1 MFILLP
7 GKEKTYKKIAGLRCF
22 VIICVHLSDN
32 HLTHFMKFIFQSYIL
47 LLLLLFSSFPAVAQ
61 INTDRVMNIGRNAL
75 YFEDYILS
83 MQYFNQVIKV
93 KPYMAEPYFYRGVAK
108 LSLDDFKG
116 AEEDC
121 TLCIE
126 RNPFI
131 VNAYQVRGIARQ
143 NLGDYQGAIDDYTEG
158 LRYAPEDRTFLNNKA
173 IAEVQL
179 KKYDEAEKSFDKLI
193 ALHPN
198 YYNGY
203 MSRAQFY
210 LEKGDTIKAM
220 ADMDKAIEIDKY
232 ISGAYAQRAIIKV
245 LHDADYE
252 SALAD
257 MNEALRL
264 DPKEISYYFN
274 RARIKYHQ
282 DDLQGAMDDYDYIL
296 RLDPSNTMTYYNR
309 GLLRMQVGE
318 RNKAI
323 SDFSEVIKAE
333 PDNYFAIYNRALL
346 YDMIGSYSKAVA
358 DFNVVLEQY
367 PDFALGFFARS
378 EAKRKMGD
386 MKGGEKDFMLAM
398 ELEKKTQYEP
408 FDENA
413 ADAGTAQRSGQAAD
427 ERSESDKNI
436 NKFNQILVADAHA
449 EYKPEYENKIRGRV
463 QDQNVQVSIQPMYVL
478 TYYERPDA
486 VRQNIYYVKEL
497 EELNDTRVFS
507 KKLLLTNS
515 EAALLSDQVN
525 HHFSSINDYS
535 RLIEINPA
543 NPLAYFGRAVDFML
557 VQDFASSL
565 DDLNRAI
572 MTSRNF
578 TMAYFLRAVVRAKQI
593 EYEISAESMQQND
606 FGPGRRKDPADFS
619 LPRISSLGNENLK
632 MEYEMVLRDYEKVIE
647 DAPRFIYAYY
657 NRGNL
662 RCSQQDYRGAI
673 ADYTKAIELRPD
685 FGDAYYNRGLVY
697 LKQGNT
703 AQGTSDL
710 SKAGELGVVAAY
722 NLLKRMSD

>member
-1 MFILLP
+1 MKLIF
-7 GKEKTYKKIAGLRCF
+7 KSN
-22 VIICVHLSDN
+22 II
-32 HLTHFMKFIFQSYIL
+32 FL
-47 LLLLLFSSFPAVAQ
+47 LLSFSSFLSVAQ

-158 LRYAPEDRTFLNNKA
+158 LRYAPEDRSFLNNKA

-210 LEKGDTIKAM
+210 LEKGDTIKAI
-220 ADMDKAIEIDKY
+220 DDIDKAISIDKY

-245 LHDADYE
+245 LHDADYD

-264 DPKEISYYFN
+264 DPKEVSYYFN

-282 DDLQGAMDDYDYIL
+282 DDLQGAMADYDYIL
-296 RLDPSNTMTYYNR
+296 KLDPDNTMTYYNR

-323 SDFSEVIKAE
+323 SDFTKVIKAE

-346 YDMIGSYSKAVA
+346 YDMIGNYGKAIS

-367 PDFALGFFARS
+367 PDFAAGFYARS

-398 ELEKKTQYEP
+398 DLQKKTQYEP
-408 FDENA
+408 IDENTVA
-413 ADAGTAQRSGQAAD
+413 SNNSKKSGQAAD
-427 ERSESDKNI
+427 E
-436 NKFNQILVADAHA
+436 FNQILVADAHT

-463 QDQNVQVSIQPMYVL
+463 QDQNVQVSVQPMYVL

-486 VRQNIYYVKEL
+486 VRQNIYYVREL
-497 EELNDTRVFS
+497 EELNDTHVFS
-507 KKLLLTNS
+507 KKLLLTNA

-525 HHFSSINDYS
+525 YHFSSINDYS
-535 RLIEINPA
+535 RLIEINPS

-557 VQDFASSL
+557 VQDFSSAL
-565 DDLNRAI
+565 HDLNRAI
-572 MTSRNF
+572 MTSQNF
-578 TMAYFLRAVVRAKQI
+578 TLAYFLRAVVRAKQI
-593 EYEISAESMQQND
+593 EYQLSAESVQSIDFQQVRSKNS
-606 FGPGRRKDPADFS
+606 KDFS
-619 LPRISSLGNENLK
+619 LSGLPAVGNESLK

-647 DAPRFIYAYY
+647 SAPRFIYVYY

-673 ADYTKAIELRPD
+673 ADYTEAIRLRPD

-697 LKQGNT
+697 LKQGDTVKGT
-703 AQGTSDL
+703 ADL

>member
-1 MFILLP
+1 M
-7 GKEKTYKKIAGLRCF
+7 
-22 VIICVHLSDN
+22 
-32 HLTHFMKFIFQSYIL
+32 
-47 LLLLLFSSFPAVAQ
+47 LLFSLPAVAQ

-179 KKYDEAEKSFDKLI
+179 KKYDEAEVSFDRLI

-220 ADMDKAIEIDKY
+220 ADMDKAISIDKY

-245 LHDADYE
+245 LYKADYE

-264 DPKEISYYFN
+264 DPKEVSYYFN

-282 DDLQGAMDDYDYIL
+282 DDLQGAMADYDYIL
-296 RLDPSNTMTYYNR
+296 MLDPSNTMTYYNR

-346 YDMIGSYSKAVA
+346 YDMIGSYGKAVA

-367 PDFALGFFARS
+367 PDFAIGFFARS

-386 MKGGEKDFMLAM
+386 MKGGEQDFMLAM
-398 ELEKKTQYEP
+398 ELQKNTQYEP
-408 FDENA
+408 IDENA
-413 ADAGTAQRSGQAAD
+413 ADAGGAQRSKPTD
-427 ERSESDKNI
+427 ERTESDKNI
-436 NKFNQILVADAHA
+436 NKFNQILVADAHT

-515 EAALLSDQVN
+515 EAALLSDQVSY
-525 HHFSSINDYS
+525 HFASINDYS

-557 VQDFASSL
+557 VQDFASAL

-572 MTSRNF
+572 LTSQNF

-593 EYEISAESMQQND
+593 EYEISTEAIQPSD
-606 FGPGRRKDPADFS
+606 FGASRRKDSNDFS
-619 LPRISSLGNENLK
+619 MPGLTSLGNEGLK

-697 LKQGNT
+697 LKQGDT
-703 AQGTSDL
+703 ARGTADL

>member
-1 MFILLP
+1 MKLIF
-7 GKEKTYKKIAGLRCF
+7 KSN
-22 VIICVHLSDN
+22 II
-32 HLTHFMKFIFQSYIL
+32 FL
-47 LLLLLFSSFPAVAQ
+47 LLSFSSFLSVAQ

-158 LRYAPEDRTFLNNKA
+158 LRYAPEDRSFLNNKA

-210 LEKGDTIKAM
+210 LEKGDTIKAI
-220 ADMDKAIEIDKY
+220 DDIDKAISIDKY

-245 LHDADYE
+245 LHDADYD

-264 DPKEISYYFN
+264 DPKEVSYYFN

-282 DDLQGAMDDYDYIL
+282 DDLQGAMADYDYIL
-296 RLDPSNTMTYYNR
+296 KLDPDNTMTYYNR

-323 SDFSEVIKAE
+323 SDFTKVIKAE

-346 YDMIGSYSKAVA
+346 YDMIGNYRKAIS

-367 PDFALGFFARS
+367 PDFAAGFYARS

-398 ELEKKTQYEP
+398 DLQKKTQYEP
-408 FDENA
+408 IDENTVA
-413 ADAGTAQRSGQAAD
+413 SNNSKKSGQAAD

-436 NKFNQILVADAHA
+436 NKFNQILVADAHT

-463 QDQNVQVSIQPMYVL
+463 QDQNVQVSVQPMYVL

-486 VRQNIYYVKEL
+486 VRQNIYYVREL
-497 EELNDTRVFS
+497 EELNDTHVFS
-507 KKLLLTNS
+507 KKLLLTNA

-525 HHFSSINDYS
+525 YHFSSINDYS
-535 RLIEINPA
+535 RLIEINPS
-543 NPLAYFGRAVDFML
+543 NPLAYLGRAVDFML
-557 VQDFASSL
+557 VQDFSSAL

-572 MTSRNF
+572 MTSQNF
-578 TMAYFLRAVVRAKQI
+578 TLAYFLRAVVRAKQI
-593 EYEISAESMQQND
+593 EYQLSAESVQSIDFQQVRSKNS
-606 FGPGRRKDPADFS
+606 KDFS
-619 LPRISSLGNENLK
+619 LSGLPAVGNESLK

-647 DAPRFIYAYY
+647 SAPRFIYVYY

-673 ADYTKAIELRPD
+673 ADYTEAIRLRPD

-697 LKQGNT
+697 LKQGDTVKGT
-703 AQGTSDL
+703 ADL

>member
-1 MFILLP
+1 
-7 GKEKTYKKIAGLRCF
+7 
-22 VIICVHLSDN
+22 
-32 HLTHFMKFIFQSYIL
+32 
-47 LLLLLFSSFPAVAQ
+47 
-61 INTDRVMNIGRNAL
+61 MNIGRNAL

-158 LRYAPEDRTFLNNKA
+158 LRYAPEDRSFLNNKA

-210 LEKGDTIKAM
+210 LEKGDTIKAI
-220 ADMDKAIEIDKY
+220 DDIDKAISIDKY

-245 LHDADYE
+245 LHDADYD

-264 DPKEISYYFN
+264 DPKEVSYYFN

-282 DDLQGAMDDYDYIL
+282 DDLQGAMADYDYIL
-296 RLDPSNTMTYYNR
+296 KLDPDNTMTYYNR

-323 SDFSEVIKAE
+323 SDFTKVIKAE

-346 YDMIGSYSKAVA
+346 YDMIGNYRKAIS

-367 PDFALGFFARS
+367 PDFAAGFYARS

-398 ELEKKTQYEP
+398 DLQKKTQYEP
-408 FDENA
+408 IDENTVA
-413 ADAGTAQRSGQAAD
+413 SNNSKKSGQAAD

-436 NKFNQILVADAHA
+436 NKFNQILVADAHT

-463 QDQNVQVSIQPMYVL
+463 QDQNVQVSVQPMYVL

-486 VRQNIYYVKEL
+486 VRQNIYYVREL
-497 EELNDTRVFS
+497 EELNDTHVFS
-507 KKLLLTNS
+507 KKLLLTNA

-525 HHFSSINDYS
+525 YHFSSINDYS
-535 RLIEINPA
+535 RLIEINPS
-543 NPLAYFGRAVDFML
+543 NPLAYFGRAVYFML
-557 VQDFASSL
+557 VQDFSSAL

-572 MTSRNF
+572 MTSQNF
-578 TMAYFLRAVVRAKQI
+578 TLAYFLRAVVRAKQI
-593 EYEISAESMQQND
+593 EYQLSAESVQSIDFQQVRSKNS
-606 FGPGRRKDPADFS
+606 KDFS
-619 LPRISSLGNENLK
+619 LSGLPAVGNESLK

-647 DAPRFIYAYY
+647 SAPRFIYVYY

-673 ADYTKAIELRPD
+673 ADYTEAIRLRPD

-697 LKQGNT
+697 LKQGDTVKGT
-703 AQGTSDL
+703 ADL

-722 NLLKRMSD
+722 NFLKRRSH

>member
-1 MFILLP
+1 
-7 GKEKTYKKIAGLRCF
+7 
-22 VIICVHLSDN
+22 
-32 HLTHFMKFIFQSYIL
+32 
-47 LLLLLFSSFPAVAQ
+47 
-61 INTDRVMNIGRNAL
+61 MNIGRNAL

-158 LRYAPEDRTFLNNKA
+158 LRYAPEDRSFLNNKA

-210 LEKGDTIKAM
+210 LEKGDTIKAI
-220 ADMDKAIEIDKY
+220 DDIDKAISIDKY

-245 LHDADYE
+245 LHDADYD

-264 DPKEISYYFN
+264 DPKEVSYYFN

-282 DDLQGAMDDYDYIL
+282 DDLQGAMADYDYIL
-296 RLDPSNTMTYYNR
+296 KLDPDNTMTYYNR

-323 SDFSEVIKAE
+323 SDFTKVIKAE

-346 YDMIGSYSKAVA
+346 YDMIGNYRKAIS

-367 PDFALGFFARS
+367 PDFAAGFYARS

-398 ELEKKTQYEP
+398 DLQKKTQYEP
-408 FDENA
+408 IDENTVA
-413 ADAGTAQRSGQAAD
+413 SNNSKKSGQAAD

-436 NKFNQILVADAHA
+436 NKFNQILVADAHT

-463 QDQNVQVSIQPMYVL
+463 QDQNVQVSVQPMYVL

-486 VRQNIYYVKEL
+486 VRQNIYYVREL
-497 EELNDTRVFS
+497 EELNDTHVFS
-507 KKLLLTNS
+507 KKLLLTNA

-525 HHFSSINDYS
+525 YHFSSINDYS
-535 RLIEINPA
+535 RLIEINPS
-543 NPLAYFGRAVDFML
+543 NPLAYFGRVVDFML
-557 VQDFASSL
+557 VQDFSSAL

-572 MTSRNF
+572 MTSQNF
-578 TMAYFLRAVVRAKQI
+578 TLAYFLRAVVRAKQI
-593 EYEISAESMQQND
+593 EYQLSAESVQSIDFQQVRSKNS
-606 FGPGRRKDPADFS
+606 KDFS
-619 LPRISSLGNENLK
+619 LSGLPAVGNESLK

-647 DAPRFIYAYY
+647 SAPRFIYVYY

-673 ADYTKAIELRPD
+673 ADYTEAIRLRPD

-697 LKQGNT
+697 LKQGDTVKGT
-703 AQGTSDL
+703 ADL

>member
-1 MFILLP
+1 
-7 GKEKTYKKIAGLRCF
+7 
-22 VIICVHLSDN
+22 
-32 HLTHFMKFIFQSYIL
+32 MKLIHKSCIIL
-47 LLLLLFSSFPAVAQ
+47 LLLSFTSLLSVAQ

-93 KPYMAEPYFYRGVAK
+93 KPYMAEPYFYRAVAK

-121 TLCIE
+121 SLCIE

-143 NLGDYQGAIDDYTEG
+143 TLGDYQGAIDDYTAG

-179 KKYDEAEKSFDKLI
+179 KKYDEAEKSFEKLI

-203 MSRAQFY
+203 MSRSQFY
-210 LEKGDTIKAM
+210 LETGDTIKAL
-220 ADMDKAIEIDKY
+220 ADIDKAISIDKY
-232 ISGAYAQRAIIKV
+232 MSGAYAQRAIIKV
-245 LHDADYE
+245 LHDADYD

-264 DPKEISYYFN
+264 DPKEVSYYFN

-282 DDLQGAMDDYDYIL
+282 DDLQGAMADYDHIL
-296 RLDPSNTMTYYNR
+296 QLDPGNTMTYYNR

-323 SDFSEVIKAE
+323 SDFSAVIKAE

-346 YDMIGSYSKAVA
+346 YDMIGSYSKAIA

-367 PDFALGFFARS
+367 PDFAAGFFARS

-386 MKGGEKDFMLAM
+386 MKGGEKDFMLA
-398 ELEKKTQYEP
+398 LDLQKKTKYDP
-408 FDENA
+408 IDEATA
-413 ADAGTAQRSGQAAD
+413 AAGTTGKSSGQAAD

-436 NKFNQILVADAHA
+436 NKFNQILVADAHT

-497 EELNDTRVFS
+497 EELNDTHVFA

-525 HHFSSINDYS
+525 YHFASINDYS
-535 RLIEINPA
+535 RLIEINPS
-543 NPLAYFGRAVDFML
+543 NPLAYFGRAIDFML
-557 VQDFASSL
+557 VQDFASAL
-565 DDLNRAI
+565 DDLNKAV
-572 MTSRNF
+572 MTSNNF

-593 EYEISAESMQQND
+593 EYELSTASSQDLDFQAKRKTDSND
-606 FGPGRRKDPADFS
+606 FAAMGIAS
-619 LPRISSLGNENLK
+619 LDGENLK

-703 AQGTSDL
+703 AAGTADL

-722 NLLKRMSD
+722 NLLKRLSD

>member
-1 MFILLP
+1 
-7 GKEKTYKKIAGLRCF
+7 
-22 VIICVHLSDN
+22 
-32 HLTHFMKFIFQSYIL
+32 
-47 LLLLLFSSFPAVAQ
+47 
-61 INTDRVMNIGRNAL
+61 MNIGRNAL

-158 LRYAPEDRTFLNNKA
+158 LRYAPEDRSFLNNKA

-210 LEKGDTIKAM
+210 LEKGDTIKAI
-220 ADMDKAIEIDKY
+220 DDIDKAISIDKY

-245 LHDADYE
+245 LHDADYD

-264 DPKEISYYFN
+264 DPKEVSYYFN

-282 DDLQGAMDDYDYIL
+282 DDLQGAMADYDYIL
-296 RLDPSNTMTYYNR
+296 KLDPDNTMTYYNR

-323 SDFSEVIKAE
+323 SDFTKVIKAE
-333 PDNYFAIYNRALL
+333 PNNYFAIYNRALL
-346 YDMIGSYSKAVA
+346 YDMIGNYGKAIS

-367 PDFALGFFARS
+367 PDFAAGFYARS

-398 ELEKKTQYEP
+398 DLQKKTQYEP
-408 FDENA
+408 IDENTVA
-413 ADAGTAQRSGQAAD
+413 SNNSKKSGQAAD

-436 NKFNQILVADAHA
+436 NKFNQILVADAHT

-463 QDQNVQVSIQPMYVL
+463 QDQNVQVSVQPMYVL

-486 VRQNIYYVKEL
+486 VRQNIYYVREL
-497 EELNDTRVFS
+497 EELNDTHVFS
-507 KKLLLTNS
+507 KKLLLTNA

-525 HHFSSINDYS
+525 YHFSSINDYS
-535 RLIEINPA
+535 RLIEINPS
-543 NPLAYFGRAVDFML
+543 NPLAYFGRSVDFML
-557 VQDFASSL
+557 VQDFSSAL

-572 MTSRNF
+572 MTSQNF
-578 TMAYFLRAVVRAKQI
+578 TLAYFLRAVVRAKQI
-593 EYEISAESMQQND
+593 EYQLSAESVQSIDFQQVRSKNS
-606 FGPGRRKDPADFS
+606 KDFS
-619 LPRISSLGNENLK
+619 LSGLPAVGNESLK

-647 DAPRFIYAYY
+647 SAPRFIYVYY

-673 ADYTKAIELRPD
+673 ADYTEAIRLRPD

-697 LKQGNT
+697 LKQGDTVKGT
-703 AQGTSDL
+703 ADL

>member
-1 MFILLP
+1 
-7 GKEKTYKKIAGLRCF
+7 
-22 VIICVHLSDN
+22 
-32 HLTHFMKFIFQSYIL
+32 MKLIHKSCIIL
-47 LLLLLFSSFPAVAQ
+47 LLLSFTSLLSVAQ

-93 KPYMAEPYFYRGVAK
+93 KPYMAEPYFYRAVAK

-121 TLCIE
+121 SLCIE

-143 NLGDYQGAIDDYTEG
+143 TLGDYQGAIDDYTAG

-179 KKYDEAEKSFDKLI
+179 KKYDEAEKSFGKLI

-203 MSRAQFY
+203 MSRSQFY
-210 LEKGDTIKAM
+210 LETGDTIKAL
-220 ADMDKAIEIDKY
+220 ADIDKAISIDKY
-232 ISGAYAQRAIIKV
+232 MSGAYAQRAIIKV
-245 LHDADYE
+245 LHDADYD

-264 DPKEISYYFN
+264 DPKEVSYYFN

-282 DDLQGAMDDYDYIL
+282 DDLQGAMADYDHIL
-296 RLDPSNTMTYYNR
+296 QLDPGNTMTYYNR

-323 SDFSEVIKAE
+323 SDFSAVIKAE

-346 YDMIGSYSKAVA
+346 YDMIGSYGKAIA

-367 PDFALGFFARS
+367 PDFAAGFFARS

-386 MKGGEKDFMLAM
+386 MKGGEKDFMLA
-398 ELEKKTQYEP
+398 LDLQKKTKYDP
-408 FDENA
+408 IDEATA
-413 ADAGTAQRSGQAAD
+413 AAGTTGKSSGQTAD

-436 NKFNQILVADAHA
+436 NKFNQILVADAHT

-497 EELNDTRVFS
+497 EELNDTHVFA

-525 HHFSSINDYS
+525 YHFASINDYS
-535 RLIEINPA
+535 RLIEINPS
-543 NPLAYFGRAVDFML
+543 NPLAYFGRAIDFML
-557 VQDFASSL
+557 VQDFASAL
-565 DDLNRAI
+565 DDLNKAV
-572 MTSRNF
+572 MTSNNF

-593 EYEISAESMQQND
+593 EYELSTASSQELDFQAKRKTDSND
-606 FGPGRRKDPADFS
+606 FAAMGIA
-619 LPRISSLGNENLK
+619 SLGGENLK

-703 AQGTSDL
+703 AAGTADL

-722 NLLKRMSD
+722 NLLKRLSD

>member
-1 MFILLP
+1 
-7 GKEKTYKKIAGLRCF
+7 
-22 VIICVHLSDN
+22 
-32 HLTHFMKFIFQSYIL
+32 
-47 LLLLLFSSFPAVAQ
+47 
-61 INTDRVMNIGRNAL
+61 MNIGRNAL

-158 LRYAPEDRTFLNNKA
+158 LRYAPEDRSFLNNKA

-210 LEKGDTIKAM
+210 LEKGDTIKAI
-220 ADMDKAIEIDKY
+220 DDIDKAISIDKY

-245 LHDADYE
+245 LHDADYD

-264 DPKEISYYFN
+264 DPKEVSYYFN

-282 DDLQGAMDDYDYIL
+282 DDLQGAMADYDYIL
-296 RLDPSNTMTYYNR
+296 KLDPDNTMTYYNR

-323 SDFSEVIKAE
+323 SDFTKVIKAE

-346 YDMIGSYSKAVA
+346 YDMIGNYRKAIS

-367 PDFALGFFARS
+367 PDFAAGFYARS

-398 ELEKKTQYEP
+398 DLQKKTQYEP
-408 FDENA
+408 IDENTVA
-413 ADAGTAQRSGQAAD
+413 SNNSKKSGQAAD

-436 NKFNQILVADAHA
+436 NKFNQILVADAHT

-463 QDQNVQVSIQPMYVL
+463 QDQNVQVSVQPMYVL

-486 VRQNIYYVKEL
+486 VRQNIYYVREL
-497 EELNDTRVFS
+497 EELNDTHVFS
-507 KKLLLTNS
+507 KKLLLTNA

-525 HHFSSINDYS
+525 YHFSSINDYS
-535 RLIEINPA
+535 RLIEINPS
-543 NPLAYFGRAVDFML
+543 NPLAYFDRAVDFML
-557 VQDFASSL
+557 VQDFSSAL

-572 MTSRNF
+572 MTSQNF
-578 TMAYFLRAVVRAKQI
+578 TLAYFLRAVVRAKQI
-593 EYEISAESMQQND
+593 EYQLSAESVQSIDFQQVRSKNS
-606 FGPGRRKDPADFS
+606 KDFS
-619 LPRISSLGNENLK
+619 LSGLPAVGNESLK

-647 DAPRFIYAYY
+647 SAPRFIYVYY

-673 ADYTKAIELRPD
+673 ADYTEAIRLRPD

-697 LKQGNT
+697 LKQGDTVKGT
-703 AQGTSDL
+703 ADL

>member
-1 MFILLP
+1 MFCFYLL
-7 GKEKTYKKIAGLRCF
+7 TFVCVIAQ
-22 VIICVHLSDN
+22 
-32 HLTHFMKFIFQSYIL
+32 FMKFIFKLHIICVL
-47 LLLLLFSSFPAVAQ
+47 LLSFSSFLSVAQ

-93 KPYMAEPYFYRGVAK
+93 KPYMAEPYFYRGIAK

-121 TLCIE
+121 SLCIE

-143 NLGDYQGAIDDYTEG
+143 NLGDYQGAIDDYTAG
-158 LRYAPEDRTFLNNKA
+158 LRYAREDRTCLNSKA

-179 KKYDEAEKSFDKLI
+179 KKYDEAEKSFEKLI

-210 LEKGDTIKAM
+210 LEKGDTLKAV
-220 ADMDKAIEIDKY
+220 ADIDKAISIDKY
-232 ISGAYAQRAIIKV
+232 MSGAYAQRAIIKV
-245 LHDADYE
+245 LRDADYD

-264 DPKEISYYFN
+264 DPKEVSYYFN

-296 RLDPSNTMTYYNR
+296 QLEPGNTMTHYNR

-323 SDFSEVIKAE
+323 TDFTEVIKAE

-358 DFNVVLEQY
+358 DFDVVLEQY
-367 PDFALGFFARS
+367 PDFAAGFFARS

-386 MKGGEKDFMLAM
+386 LKGGEKDFMLA
-398 ELEKKTQYEP
+398 LDLQKSTKYEEI
-408 FDENA
+408 DESA
-413 ADAGTAQRSGQAAD
+413 VASGTTRQSGQAAD

-436 NKFNQILVADAHA
+436 NKFNQILVADAHN

-486 VRQNIYYVKEL
+486 VRQNIYYIKEL
-497 EELNDTRVFS
+497 EELNGTHVFS

-525 HHFSSINDYS
+525 YHFASINDYS
-535 RLIEINPA
+535 RLIDINPS

-557 VQDFASSL
+557 VQDFSSAL

-572 MTSRNF
+572 MTSNNF
-578 TMAYFLRAVVRAKQI
+578 TLAYFLRAVVRAKQI
-593 EYEISAESMQQND
+593 EYQLSTEALQVND
-606 FGPGRRKDPADFS
+606 FGGGRKKGGNDF
-619 LPRISSLGNENLK
+619 SSLGLPAPGNESLK
-632 MEYEMVLRDYEKVIE
+632 LEYEMVLRDYEKVIE
-647 DAPRFIYAYY
+647 AAPRFIYAYY

-673 ADYTKAIELRPD
+673 ADYTEAIRLRPD

-697 LKQGNT
+697 LKQGDMAAGT
-703 AQGTSDL
+703 ADL

>member
-1 MFILLP
+1 
-7 GKEKTYKKIAGLRCF
+7 
-22 VIICVHLSDN
+22 
-32 HLTHFMKFIFQSYIL
+32 
-47 LLLLLFSSFPAVAQ
+47 
-61 INTDRVMNIGRNAL
+61 MNIGRNAL

-158 LRYAPEDRTFLNNKA
+158 LRYAPEDRSFLNNKA

-210 LEKGDTIKAM
+210 LEKGDTIKAI
-220 ADMDKAIEIDKY
+220 DDIDKAISIDKY

-245 LHDADYE
+245 LHDADYD

-264 DPKEISYYFN
+264 DPKEVSYYFN

-282 DDLQGAMDDYDYIL
+282 DDLQGAMADYDYIL
-296 RLDPSNTMTYYNR
+296 KLDPDNTMTYYNR

-323 SDFSEVIKAE
+323 SDFTKVIKAE
-333 PDNYFAIYNRALL
+333 PNNYFAIYNRALL
-346 YDMIGSYSKAVA
+346 YDMIGNYGKAIS

-367 PDFALGFFARS
+367 PDFAAGFYARS

-398 ELEKKTQYEP
+398 DLQKKTQYEP
-408 FDENA
+408 IDENTVA
-413 ADAGTAQRSGQAAD
+413 SNNSKKSGQAAD

-436 NKFNQILVADAHA
+436 NKFNQILVADAHT

-463 QDQNVQVSIQPMYVL
+463 QDQNVQVSVQPMYVL

-486 VRQNIYYVKEL
+486 VRQNIYYVREL
-497 EELNDTRVFS
+497 EELNDTHVFS
-507 KKLLLTNS
+507 KKLLLTNA

-525 HHFSSINDYS
+525 YHFSSINDYS
-535 RLIEINPA
+535 RLIEINPS
-543 NPLAYFGRAVDFML
+543 NPLAYFGRAVGFML
-557 VQDFASSL
+557 VQAFSSAL

-572 MTSRNF
+572 MTSQNF
-578 TMAYFLRAVVRAKQI
+578 TLAYFLRAVVRAKQI
-593 EYEISAESMQQND
+593 EYQLSAESVQSIDFQQVRSKNS
-606 FGPGRRKDPADFS
+606 KDFS
-619 LPRISSLGNENLK
+619 LSGLPAVGNESLK

-647 DAPRFIYAYY
+647 SAPRFIYVYY

-673 ADYTKAIELRPD
+673 ADYTEAIRLRPD

-697 LKQGNT
+697 LKQGDTVKGT
-703 AQGTSDL
+703 ADL

>member
-1 MFILLP
+1 
-7 GKEKTYKKIAGLRCF
+7 
-22 VIICVHLSDN
+22 
-32 HLTHFMKFIFQSYIL
+32 
-47 LLLLLFSSFPAVAQ
+47 
-61 INTDRVMNIGRNAL
+61 MNIGRNAL

-158 LRYAPEDRTFLNNKA
+158 LRYAPEDRSFLNNKA

-210 LEKGDTIKAM
+210 LEKGDTIKAI
-220 ADMDKAIEIDKY
+220 DDIDKAISIDKY

-245 LHDADYE
+245 LHDADYD

-264 DPKEISYYFN
+264 DPKEVSYYFN

-282 DDLQGAMDDYDYIL
+282 DDLQGAMADYDYIL
-296 RLDPSNTMTYYNR
+296 KLDPDNTMTYYNR

-323 SDFSEVIKAE
+323 SDFTKVIKAE

-346 YDMIGSYSKAVA
+346 YDMIGNYGKAIS

-367 PDFALGFFARS
+367 PDFAAGFYARS

-398 ELEKKTQYEP
+398 DLQKKTQYEP
-408 FDENA
+408 IDENTVA
-413 ADAGTAQRSGQAAD
+413 SNNSKKSGQAAD

-436 NKFNQILVADAHA
+436 NKFNQILVADAHT

-463 QDQNVQVSIQPMYVL
+463 QDQNVQVSVQPMYVL

-486 VRQNIYYVKEL
+486 VRQNIYYVREL
-497 EELNDTRVFS
+497 EELNDTHVFS
-507 KKLLLTNS
+507 KKLLLTNA

-525 HHFSSINDYS
+525 YHFSSINDYS
-535 RLIEINPA
+535 RLIEINPS
-543 NPLAYFGRAVDFML
+543 NPLAYFML
-557 VQDFASSL
+557 VQDFSSAL

-572 MTSRNF
+572 MTSQNF
-578 TMAYFLRAVVRAKQI
+578 TLAYFLRAVVRAKQI
-593 EYEISAESMQQND
+593 EYQLSAESVQSIDFQQVRSKNS
-606 FGPGRRKDPADFS
+606 KDFS
-619 LPRISSLGNENLK
+619 LSGLPAVGNGSLK

-647 DAPRFIYAYY
+647 SAPRFIYVYY

-673 ADYTKAIELRPD
+673 ADYTEAIRLRPD

-697 LKQGNT
+697 LKQGDTVKGT
-703 AQGTSDL
+703 ADL

>member
-1 MFILLP
+1 
-7 GKEKTYKKIAGLRCF
+7 
-22 VIICVHLSDN
+22 
-32 HLTHFMKFIFQSYIL
+32 
-47 LLLLLFSSFPAVAQ
+47 
-61 INTDRVMNIGRNAL
+61 MNIGRNAL

-158 LRYAPEDRTFLNNKA
+158 LRYAPEDRSFLNNKA

-210 LEKGDTIKAM
+210 LEKGDTIKAI
-220 ADMDKAIEIDKY
+220 DDIDKAISIDKY

-245 LHDADYE
+245 LHDADYD

-264 DPKEISYYFN
+264 DPKEVSYYFN

-282 DDLQGAMDDYDYIL
+282 DDLQGAMADYDYIL
-296 RLDPSNTMTYYNR
+296 KLDPDNTMTYYNR

-323 SDFSEVIKAE
+323 SDFTKVIKAE

-346 YDMIGSYSKAVA
+346 YDMIGNYGKAIS

-367 PDFALGFFARS
+367 PDFAAGFYARS

-398 ELEKKTQYEP
+398 DLQKKTQYEP
-408 FDENA
+408 IDENTVA
-413 ADAGTAQRSGQAAD
+413 SNNSKKSGQAAD

-436 NKFNQILVADAHA
+436 NKFNQILVADAHT

-463 QDQNVQVSIQPMYVL
+463 QDQNVQVSVQPMYVL

-486 VRQNIYYVKEL
+486 VRQNIYYVREL
-497 EELNDTRVFS
+497 EELNDTHVFS
-507 KKLLLTNS
+507 KKLLLTNA

-525 HHFSSINDYS
+525 YHFSSINDYS
-535 RLIEINPA
+535 RLIEINPS
-543 NPLAYFGRAVDFML
+543 NSLAYFGRAVDFML
-557 VQDFASSL
+557 VQDFSSAL

-572 MTSRNF
+572 MTSQNF
-578 TMAYFLRAVVRAKQI
+578 TLAYFLRAVVRAKQI
-593 EYEISAESMQQND
+593 EYQLSAESVQSIDFQQVRSKNS
-606 FGPGRRKDPADFS
+606 KDFS
-619 LPRISSLGNENLK
+619 LSGLPAVGNESLK

-647 DAPRFIYAYY
+647 SAPRFIYVYY

-673 ADYTKAIELRPD
+673 ADYTEAIRLRPD

-697 LKQGNT
+697 LKQGDTVKGT
-703 AQGTSDL
+703 ADL

>member
-1 MFILLP
+1 
-7 GKEKTYKKIAGLRCF
+7 
-22 VIICVHLSDN
+22 
-32 HLTHFMKFIFQSYIL
+32 
-47 LLLLLFSSFPAVAQ
+47 
-61 INTDRVMNIGRNAL
+61 MNIGRNAL

-158 LRYAPEDRTFLNNKA
+158 LRYAPEDRSFLNNKA

-210 LEKGDTIKAM
+210 LEKGDTIKAI
-220 ADMDKAIEIDKY
+220 DDIDKAISIDKY

-245 LHDADYE
+245 LHDADYD

-264 DPKEISYYFN
+264 DPKEVSYYFN

-282 DDLQGAMDDYDYIL
+282 DDLQGAMADYDYIL
-296 RLDPSNTMTYYNR
+296 KLDPDNTMTYYNR

-323 SDFSEVIKAE
+323 SDFTKVIKAE

-346 YDMIGSYSKAVA
+346 YDMIGNYRKAIS

-367 PDFALGFFARS
+367 PDFAAGFYARS

-398 ELEKKTQYEP
+398 DLQKKTQYEP
-408 FDENA
+408 IDENTVA
-413 ADAGTAQRSGQAAD
+413 SNNSKKSGQAAD

-436 NKFNQILVADAHA
+436 NKFNQILVADAHT
-449 EYKPEYENKIRGRV
+449 EYKPEYENKLRGRV
-463 QDQNVQVSIQPMYVL
+463 QDQNVQVSVQPMYVL

-486 VRQNIYYVKEL
+486 VRQNIYYVREL
-497 EELNDTRVFS
+497 EELNDTHVFS
-507 KKLLLTNS
+507 KKLLLTNA

-525 HHFSSINDYS
+525 YHFSSINDYS
-535 RLIEINPA
+535 RLIEINPS
-543 NPLAYFGRAVDFML
+543 NPLAYFGRAVDFMR
-557 VQDFASSL
+557 VQDFSSAL

-572 MTSRNF
+572 MTSQNF
-578 TMAYFLRAVVRAKQI
+578 TLAYFLRAVVRAKQI
-593 EYEISAESMQQND
+593 EYQLSAESVQSIDFQQVRSKNS
-606 FGPGRRKDPADFS
+606 KDFS
-619 LPRISSLGNENLK
+619 LSGLPAVGNESLK

-647 DAPRFIYAYY
+647 SAPRFIYVYY

-673 ADYTKAIELRPD
+673 ADYTEAIRLRPD

-697 LKQGNT
+697 LKQGDTVKGT
-703 AQGTSDL
+703 ADL

>member
-1 MFILLP
+1 MKLTIKSYTILILL
-7 GKEKTYKKIAGLRCF
+7 
-22 VIICVHLSDN
+22 S
-32 HLTHFMKFIFQSYIL
+32 
-47 LLLLLFSSFPAVAQ
+47 FSSLLAVAQ

-121 TLCIE
+121 SLCID

-143 NLGDYQGAIDDYTEG
+143 NLGDYQGAIDDYTQG

-220 ADMDKAIEIDKY
+220 ADIDKAISIDKY
-232 ISGAYAQRAIIKV
+232 MSGAYAQRAIIKV
-245 LHDADYE
+245 LHDADYD

-264 DPKEISYYFN
+264 DPKEVSYYFN

-282 DDLQGAMDDYDYIL
+282 DDLQGAMADYDHIL
-296 RLDPSNTMTYYNR
+296 QLDPGNTMTYYNR

-346 YDMIGSYSKAVA
+346 YDMIGSYRKAIA
-358 DFNVVLEQY
+358 DFDVVLEQY
-367 PDFALGFFARS
+367 PDFAAGFFARS

-386 MKGGEKDFMLAM
+386 MKGGEKDFMLA
-398 ELEKKTQYEP
+398 LDLQKKTKYEP
-408 FDENA
+408 IDEATA
-413 ADAGTAQRSGQAAD
+413 AAGTTGKSSGQAAD

-436 NKFNQILVADAHA
+436 NKFNQILVADAHT

-463 QDQNVQVSIQPMYVL
+463 QDQNVQISIQPMYVL

-497 EELNDTRVFS
+497 EELNDTHVFT

-515 EAALLSDQVN
+515 EAALLTDQIN
-525 HHFSSINDYS
+525 YHFSSINDFS
-535 RLIEINPA
+535 RLIEINPS
-543 NPLAYFGRAVDFML
+543 NPLAYFGRALDFML
-557 VQDFASSL
+557 VQDFASAL

-593 EYEISAESMQQND
+593 EYEISSASVQSIDFQGQRKKEDND
-606 FGPGRRKDPADFS
+606 FASMGFS
-619 LPRISSLGNENLK
+619 ALGNENLK

-647 DAPRFIYAYY
+647 DSPRFIYAYY

-673 ADYTKAIELRPD
+673 ADYTKTIELRPD

-703 AQGTSDL
+703 AAGTADL

-722 NLLKRMSD
+722 NLLKRLSN

>member
-1 MFILLP
+1 
-7 GKEKTYKKIAGLRCF
+7 
-22 VIICVHLSDN
+22 
-32 HLTHFMKFIFQSYIL
+32 
-47 LLLLLFSSFPAVAQ
+47 
-61 INTDRVMNIGRNAL
+61 MNIGRNAL

-158 LRYAPEDRTFLNNKA
+158 LRYAPEDRSFLNNKA

-210 LEKGDTIKAM
+210 LEKGDTIKAI
-220 ADMDKAIEIDKY
+220 DDIDKAISIDKY

-245 LHDADYE
+245 LHDADYD

-264 DPKEISYYFN
+264 DPKEVSYYFN

-282 DDLQGAMDDYDYIL
+282 DDLQGAMADYDYIL
-296 RLDPSNTMTYYNR
+296 KLDPDNTMTYYNR

-323 SDFSEVIKAE
+323 SDFTKVIKAE

-346 YDMIGSYSKAVA
+346 YDMIGNYGKAIS

-367 PDFALGFFARS
+367 PDFAAGFYARS

-398 ELEKKTQYEP
+398 DLQKKTQYEP
-408 FDENA
+408 IDENTVA
-413 ADAGTAQRSGQAAD
+413 SNNSKKSGQAAD

-463 QDQNVQVSIQPMYVL
+463 QDQNVQVSVQPMYVL

-486 VRQNIYYVKEL
+486 VRQNIYYVREL
-497 EELNDTRVFS
+497 EELNDTHVFS
-507 KKLLLTNS
+507 KKLLLTNA

-525 HHFSSINDYS
+525 YHFSSINDYS
-535 RLIEINPA
+535 RLIEINPS
-543 NPLAYFGRAVDFML
+543 NPLAYFGRAVDFIL
-557 VQDFASSL
+557 FQDFSSAL

-572 MTSRNF
+572 MTSQNF
-578 TMAYFLRAVVRAKQI
+578 TLAYFLRAVVRAKQI
-593 EYEISAESMQQND
+593 EYQLSAESVQSIDFQQVRSKNS
-606 FGPGRRKDPADFS
+606 KDFS
-619 LPRISSLGNENLK
+619 LSGLPAVGNESLK

-647 DAPRFIYAYY
+647 SAPRFIYVYY

-673 ADYTKAIELRPD
+673 ADYTEAIRLRPD

-697 LKQGNT
+697 LKQGDTVKGT
-703 AQGTSDL
+703 ADL